1 MAVIVACKRFGKH
14 QGTWVARML
23 EKKPPMLVAVALAN
37 KMARGIWAMITKG
50 QDYQEPVAKVKA

>member
-1 MAVIVACKRFGKH
+1 
-14 QGTWVARML
+14 ML

-50 QDYQEPVAKVKA
+50 QDYQEPAAKVMV